1 MEAQVAP
8 PTARRIE
15 VAPAV
20 SLAARS
26 WDGDGGRPFV
36 LVHGLASNA
45 HLWDGVADRLAVL
58 GHAVTTV
65 DQRGHGQSDKPDSGY
80 DFATVTD
87 DLAALIGALGYERP
101 VLAGQSWGGNV
112 VLELAW
118 RLPDRGSGVVGV
130 GRGALGGGAR
140 VP

>member
-8 PTARRIE
+8 PAARRLE

-20 SLAARS
+20 RLAARC

-65 DQRGHGQSDKPDSGY
+65 DQRGHGQSDKPDDGY
-80 DFATVTD
+80 DFVTVTN
-87 DLAALIGALGYERP
+87 DLAALIGAPGEER
-101 VLAGQSWGGNV
+101 A
-112 VLELAW
+112 
-118 RLPDRGSGVVGV
+118 
-130 GRGALGGGAR
+130 GGAR
-140 VP
+140 HAAGGD